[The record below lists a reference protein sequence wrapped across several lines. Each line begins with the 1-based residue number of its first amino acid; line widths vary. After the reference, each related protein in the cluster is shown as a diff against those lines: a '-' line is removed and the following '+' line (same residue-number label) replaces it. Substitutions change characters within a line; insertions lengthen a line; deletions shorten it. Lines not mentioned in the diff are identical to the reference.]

1 MQVQSGESVLLPG
14 GWPYAQVCL
23 TDTLLLGA
31 QLLHVHNLG
40 LHVSV
45 LTCCA
50 PPPPS
55 DPSLPPV
62 LLSGAQLLHVHNLGL
77 HVSVLTCSAPRP
89 PTPLSPLSCCW
100 GHSYCTYTTS
110 A

>member
-1 MQVQSGESVLLPG
+1 MPALTEVAYIVQVQSGESVLLPG

-45 LTCCA
+45 LTC
-50 PPPPS
+50 
-55 DPSLPPV
+55 
-62 LLSGAQLLHVHNLGL
+62 
-77 HVSVLTCSAPRP
+77 SAPRP